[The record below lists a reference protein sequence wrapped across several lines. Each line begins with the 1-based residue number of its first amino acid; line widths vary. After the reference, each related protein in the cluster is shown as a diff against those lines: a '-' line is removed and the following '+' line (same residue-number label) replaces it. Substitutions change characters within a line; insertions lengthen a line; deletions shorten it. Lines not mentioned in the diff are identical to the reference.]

1 MSGISIDGA
10 RAAVLALGNVAVLV
24 CGLTAGQAFA
34 QNTWEVND
42 SQAGKYLEEIR
53 DGLGTKG
60 STDKENVNGKL
71 NNMMKIGSAK
81 KSGDAAPE
89 PTEVLQKDK
98 PSMVKKEVA
107 DRCPASSTTSDKSL
121 QDLHTICEEL
131 VKTETAQYNYSLA
144 MYEIFKKRKERLD
157 EIESNRGNLSASDQG
172 KLQDNTNALL
182 ALMAR
187 MELDMN
193 QYRFYME
200 AYAARTTYLKT
211 VRDFVSN
218 QVVNGKGKDNSA
230 LGSIGREA
238 IGAGVLKTAL
248 DEMKSDRIKSPWKSR
263 D

>member
-1 MSGISIDGA
+1 MSGINISGA
-10 RAAVLALGNVAVLV
+10 RATLLALGNATVLV

-60 STDKENVNGKL
+60 STDKGNVNGKL
-71 NNMMKIGSAK
+71 NYMMKIGSAK
-81 KSGDAAPE
+81 KSGDPAPE
-89 PTEVLQKDK
+89 PTEVLRKDK
-98 PSMVKKEVA
+98 PSMVEKNIA
-107 DRCPASSTTSDKSL
+107 DRCPANSGASDKAL

-131 VKTETAQYNYSLA
+131 VKTETAQYSYSLA

-157 EIESNRGNLSASDQG
+157 EIENNRGNLSASDQG

-218 QVVNGKGKDNSA
+218 QVVNGKGKDKSA
-230 LGSIGREA
+230 LGSVGREA
-238 IGAGVLKTAL
+238 IGAGVLQGAL
-248 DEMKSDRIKSPWKSR
+248 NEMKSSRIDSPWRSR

>member
-1 MSGISIDGA
+1 MSGININGA
-10 RAAVLALGNVAVLV
+10 RATMLALGNAAVLV

-34 QNTWEVND
+34 QNSWEVND

-53 DGLGTKG
+53 DGLGKKG
-60 STDKENVNGKL
+60 ATDKDNVNGKL
-71 NNMMKIGSAK
+71 NNIMKIGSAK
-81 KSGDAAPE
+81 KSGEAAPE
-89 PTEVLQKDK
+89 PTEKMEKDK
-98 PSMVKKEVA
+98 PSQVA
-107 DRCPASSTTSDKSL
+107 KTIQERCPSNQGSSDQSMK
-121 QDLHTICEEL
+121 DLHTICEEL

-157 EIESNRGNLSASDQG
+157 EIESNRSNLSSTDQG

-211 VRDFVSN
+211 VRDNVSN
-218 QVVNGKGKDNSA
+218 QVVNGQSKDKSS
-230 LGSIGREA
+230 LGSIGREVF
-238 IGAGVLKTAL
+238 GAGVLKGAM
-248 DEMKSDRIKSPWKSR
+248 DAMKTNRIESPWKSR

>member
-1 MSGISIDGA
+1 MSGININGA
-10 RAAVLALGNVAVLV
+10 RATMLAIGNVAVLV

-34 QNTWEVND
+34 QSSWEVND
-42 SQAGKYLEEIR
+42 SQAGEYLEEIR
-53 DGLGTKG
+53 NGLGERGNEK
-60 STDKENVNGKL
+60 KETVNGKL
-71 NNMMKIGSAK
+71 NSMMKIGSAK

-98 PSMVKKEVA
+98 PSAVEQPITQ
-107 DRCPASSTTSDKSL
+107 RCPSNQSSTDQSL
-121 QDLHTICEEL
+121 KNLHTICEEL

-157 EIESNRGNLSASDQG
+157 EIENSRSGLSSSDQG

-211 VRDFVSN
+211 ARDNVSN
-218 QVVNGKGKDNSA
+218 KVVNGGSSDKSS
-230 LGSIGREA
+230 LGTIGREVF
-238 IGAGVLKTAL
+238 GAGVLKGAM
-248 DEMKSDRIKSPWKSR
+248 DAMKTRRIESPWKSR

>member
-1 MSGISIDGA
+1 MSEINVK
-10 RAAVLALGNVAVLV
+10 RPRAVLAAFGNAIVLV
-24 CGLTAGQAFA
+24 LGLSAGQAFA
-34 QNTWEVND
+34 QNSWEVND

-53 DGLGTKG
+53 DGLGKKG

-71 NNMMKIGSAK
+71 NNMMTITRGK
-81 KSGDAAPE
+81 KSGDPAPE
-89 PTEVLQKDK
+89 PTERIEKDK
-98 PSMVKKEVA
+98 PSQVA
-107 DRCPASSTTSDKSL
+107 KTLEDRCPQGSNTTDQSMK
-121 QDLHTICEEL
+121 DLHTICQEL

-157 EIESNRGNLSASDQG
+157 EIENERSGLGTADQG

-211 VRDFVSN
+211 VRDNVSDK
-218 QVVNGKGKDNSA
+218 VVNGGSSDKSS
-230 LGSIGREA
+230 LGSIGREVF
-238 IGAGVLKTAL
+238 GAGVLQGAMEAMKT
-248 DEMKSDRIKSPWKSR
+248 RRVQSPWNSR